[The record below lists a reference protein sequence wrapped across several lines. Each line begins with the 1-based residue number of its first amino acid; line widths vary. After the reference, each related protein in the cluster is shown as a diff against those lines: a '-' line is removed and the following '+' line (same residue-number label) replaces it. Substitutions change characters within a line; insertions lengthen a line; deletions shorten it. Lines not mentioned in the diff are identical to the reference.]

1 MKNTIIF
8 LGLLF
13 FLLCGSWPVLQA
25 QTTCYTIWQDDSEGT
40 LSVYNSIVYLNIAGL
55 PPDVTDGPAYS
66 GAMATNAVDVDPG
79 FTSINNYLITSAS
92 TAVYNTGTSSYNSPY
107 TSDIKG
113 NARIQGTSVD
123 MGAYEVGIFAI
134 PVMNF
139 TTIASGSANWSS
151 VSAWGGNL
159 VPTTGASIIV
169 QNDLTI
175 DQDASVSSLILAPGA
190 RLTLATGRTLTATTL
205 TINSD
210 ATGTG
215 TFVDNGTSKITTA
228 NVQQYLTGNRNWYL
242 SSPVAGPTVAALTG
256 TTAVYSYNESTSAWV
271 TETSGAVMTPGK
283 GYVAANGTTAGT
295 VTFSGTLNNGAQ
307 SSALTRS
314 GTTSIGFNLAG
325 NPYPSYVNW
334 ESATKTN
341 LEPTI
346 WYRSKNAGNTAYVY
360 DTYSATGHVG
370 TGLNG
375 TNVTALIPPMQAF
388 WVRVDPL
395 YTSGTLAFDNTMRS
409 HGSGINPLKV
419 KAADSTPVQKILRLQ
434 VSNGVNHDEA
444 IVLFNTNASDGYDTY
459 DSEKISNANPA
470 VPELYTL
477 VGTEKCV
484 INGLNA
490 VTLNEELPLGFT
502 TGEANTFSIQATEAS
517 NFDADTQILLKDNL
531 LNTEQ
536 ELVVGTAYV
545 FASDVVSSA
554 SRFSVVFKSASV
566 TTGIEP
572 ANQDN
577 QQVMVYKN
585 ANNKLVVTRSAVS
598 STEGNITVTNAMG
611 QKLVNVS
618 TTGSIT
624 VIDKSFGSGVYVV
637 TVTTGGKS
645 TTKKVIMN

>member
-1 MKNTIIF
+1 
-8 LGLLF
+8 
-13 FLLCGSWPVLQA
+13 
-25 QTTCYTIWQDDSEGT
+25 
-40 LSVYNSIVYLNIAGL
+40 
-55 PPDVTDGPAYS
+55 
-66 GAMATNAVDVDPG
+66 
-79 FTSINNYLITSAS
+79 
-92 TAVYNTGTSSYNSPY
+92 
-107 TSDIKG
+107 
-113 NARIQGTSVD
+113 
-123 MGAYEVGIFAI
+123 
-134 PVMNF
+134 
-139 TTIASGSANWSS
+139 
-151 VSAWGGNL
+151 
-159 VPTTGASIIV
+159 
-169 QNDLTI
+169 
-175 DQDASVSSLILAPGA
+175 
-190 RLTLATGRTLTATTL
+190 
-205 TINSD
+205 
-210 ATGTG
+210 
-215 TFVDNGTSKITTA
+215 
-228 NVQQYLTGNRNWYL
+228 
-242 SSPVAGPTVAALTG
+242 
-256 TTAVYSYNESTSAWV
+256 
-271 TETSGAVMTPGK
+271 
-283 GYVAANGTTAGT
+283 
-295 VTFSGTLNNGAQ
+295 
-307 SSALTRS
+307 
-314 GTTSIGFNLAG
+314 
-325 NPYPSYVNW
+325 
-334 ESATKTN
+334 
-341 LEPTI
+341 
-346 WYRSKNAGNTAYVY
+346 
-360 DTYSATGHVG
+360 
-370 TGLNG
+370 
-375 TNVTALIPPMQAF
+375 MQAF

-637 TVTTGGKS
+637 TVTTDGKS